1 MVFNFI
7 KKTFSGLNKT
17 RKNIVNTFSKFHG
30 KKYLN
35 KQEIDELE
43 SILFQSDLSYD
54 IVNNIINEFRD
65 KTLSSDESWESKF
78 IELLKKEITINDIQS
93 SDKDKVI
100 LVIGVNGTGKT
111 TTSAKLANYYK
122 NNGEIVLLVGAD
134 TYRAAAVE
142 QLKIWADRLN
152 VKYISNPSTKDPA
165 SIVFDG
171 INAGL
176 KDKSDRIIIDTAGR
190 LHNSVNLMHELG
202 KIYKIAGKFDE
213 SMRVVLVLDSN
224 VGQNGMNQALEFNK
238 FIPIDSLILTKM
250 DGTARGGIAVSLI
263 NKLKLPIDFIGVGEQ
278 LDDLVPF
285 DLDIYLEGLIKN
297 E

>member
-54 IVNNIINEFRD
+54 IVDNIINKFRD

-78 IELLKKEITINDIQS
+78 IESLKKEITINDIQS

-122 NNGEIVLLVGAD
+122 NNGEKVLLVGAD

-190 LHNSVNLMHELG
+190 LHNSVNLMQELG
-202 KIYKIAGKFDE
+202 KVYKIAEKFDE

>member
-1 MVFNFI
+1 MFNFI

-35 KQEIDELE
+35 EQEIDELE
-43 SILFQSDLSYD
+43 SILFQSDLSYE
-54 IVNNIINEFRD
+54 IVDNIINEFRG
-65 KTLSSDESWESKF
+65 KTLSSDESWEDRF
-78 IELLKKEITINDIQS
+78 IDLLKKEISINDIEAVDQY
-93 SDKDKVI
+93 KII

-122 NNGEIVLLVGAD
+122 NNGERVCLVGAD

-142 QLKIWADRLN
+142 QLKIWADRLG
-152 VKYISNPSTKDPA
+152 VKYVSNASTKDPA

-176 KDKSDRIIIDTAGR
+176 KNKCDRIIIDTAGR
-190 LHNSVNLMHELG
+190 LHNSVNLMQELG
-202 KIYKIAGKFDE
+202 KVYKIADKFDQK
-213 SMRVVLVLDSN
+213 MRVLLVLDSN

-238 FIPIDSLILTKM
+238 FIPIDSLVLTKM

-263 NKLKLPIDFIGVGEQ
+263 NRLKLPIDFIGVGEQ

-285 DLDIYLEGLIKN
+285 DLDVYLEGLIKD

>member
-7 KKTFSGLNKT
+7 NKTFSGLNKT

-35 KQEIDELE
+35 EQEIDELE
-43 SILFQSDLSYD
+43 SILFQSDLSYG
-54 IVNNIINEFRD
+54 IVDNIINEFRNT
-65 KTLSSDESWESKF
+65 TLSSNESWESKF
-78 IELLKKEITINDIQS
+78 IESLKKEITINDIQS

-122 NNGEIVLLVGAD
+122 NNGEKVLLVGAD

-190 LHNSVNLMHELG
+190 LHNSVNLMQELG
-202 KIYKIAGKFDE
+202 KIYKIAGKFGE
-213 SMRVVLVLDSN
+213 SMRVVLILDSN

-238 FIPIDSLILTKM
+238 FITIDSLILTKM

>member
-1 MVFNFI
+1 MAFNFI

-17 RKNIVNTFSKFHG
+17 MKNIVNTFSKFHG

-54 IVNNIINEFRD
+54 IVGNIINKFRD

-122 NNGEIVLLVGAD
+122 NNGEKVLLVGAD